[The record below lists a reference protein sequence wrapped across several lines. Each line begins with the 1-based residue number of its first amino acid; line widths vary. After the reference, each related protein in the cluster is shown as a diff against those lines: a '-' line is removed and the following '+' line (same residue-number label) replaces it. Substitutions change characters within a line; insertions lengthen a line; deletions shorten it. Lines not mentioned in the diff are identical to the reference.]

1 MEEDIKFKEFVENK
15 DVYGV
20 LFNTIP
26 LNDEQHLEVL
36 LNTMDKETSIYYLH
50 QAINHAFKMGCFTLG
65 ECEVLSKAIRISS
78 KKQ

>member
-26 LNDEQHLEVL
+26 LNDENHLEVL
-36 LNTMDKETSIYYLH
+36 LQTMDKDTSIYILH
-50 QAINHAFKMGCFTLG
+50 QAINYAFKMGCFSLG
-65 ECEVLSKAIRISS
+65 ETEVLSKAIRISS
-78 KKQ
+78 KKE